1 VTLYFAETYWDP
13 QGPSTHKGGIGS
25 RIFNVSC
32 NGIMLLSDFD
42 ILKEAKPLQAV
53 SHTFHNI
60 RPNGQGKLLLSFSPV
75 VNYAS
80 VKAIE
85 VRDEQD
91 RQAR

>member
-1 VTLYFAETYWDP
+1 MTLYFAETYWDP
-13 QGPSTHKGGIGS
+13 EGQLSNKGGAGS
-25 RIFNVSC
+25 RVFSISC
-32 NGIMLLSDFD
+32 NGTMLLSDFD

-53 SHTFHNI
+53 SHTFHNL

-85 VRDEQD
+85 VKDEQD

>member
-1 VTLYFAETYWDP
+1 
-13 QGPSTHKGGIGS
+13 
-25 RIFNVSC
+25 
-32 NGIMLLSDFD
+32 
-42 ILKEAKPLQAV
+42 LQAI

-85 VRDEQD
+85 VKDELD

>member
-1 VTLYFAETYWDP
+1 MTLYFAETYWDP
-13 QGPSTHKGGIGS
+13 QSQSTNKGGVGS
-25 RIFNVSC
+25 RVFNVSC
-32 NGIMLLSDFD
+32 NGAMLLSEFD
-42 ILKEAKPLQAV
+42 ILKEAKPLQPV
-53 SHTFHNI
+53 SHTFHNL

-91 RQAR
+91 RQMR